1 MRNQVLET
9 DFNKAVEEIKVF
21 LAAMADKCIKRGW
34 DFYATSDAPESYKE
48 LKERSTNKCIPIADY
63 GSDTSIYGKDINTL
77 FRFYHDVTHLEND
90 WSFSK
95 QGETDTVKKH
105 QADAEEYGLSSLA
118 LQILW
123 ADTYGQVEYYFTNKR
138 FIDNQVDFVWMCLQ
152 VGINNACRIKI

>member
-9 DFNKAVEEIKVF
+9 DFNKAVDEIKVF
-21 LAAMADKCIKRGW
+21 LAAMADKCIERGW
-34 DFYATSDAPESYKE
+34 SFYATSNAPESFNA
-48 LKERSTNKCIPIADY
+48 LKSDTINKRIPIADY

-95 QGETDTVKKH
+95 QGETNTVTKH
-105 QADAEEYGLSSLA
+105 QEDAKAYGLSQLA

-123 ADTYGQVEYYFTNKR
+123 ADTYGQVEYYFENKR
-138 FIDNQVDFVWMCLQ
+138 FVNNQLDFVWMCLQ
-152 VGINNACRIKI
+152 LGIKQACRIKI